1 MKGKYHIVVQ
11 NNKLRYELDIRRN
24 ITIIRG
30 DSATG
35 KTKLIE
41 LLEQAAAFGES
52 SGVDVLC
59 QRPCRS
65 LGGNDWNLVLPN
77 IHEQILFLDEENKF
91 VKTQEFAAAVKASD
105 NYFVI
110 ITREDLPNLP
120 YSVEEIYG
128 IHASGRYHD
137 LKRTYNELYHIYSP
151 EVLSGKVEPEVVVV
165 EDSNAG

>member
-1 MKGKYHIVVQ
+1 MK
-11 NNKLRYELDIRRN
+11 
-24 ITIIRG
+24 
-30 DSATG
+30 S
-35 KTKLIE
+35 
-41 LLEQAAAFGES
+41 
-52 SGVDVLC
+52 
-59 QRPCRS
+59 
-65 LGGNDWNLVLPN
+65 
-77 IHEQILFLDEENKF
+77 
-91 VKTQEFAAAVKASD
+91 QEFAAAVKGSD

-110 ITREDLPNLP
+110 VTRENLPNLP

>member
-1 MKGKYHIVVQ
+1 MKGKYHIIVQ
-11 NNKLRYELDIRRN
+11 NNRLRYEFDIKRN
-24 ITIIRG
+24 ITVIKG

-35 KTKLIE
+35 KTTLYEMIS
-41 LLEQAAAFGES
+41 LAARRGDS
-52 SGVDVLC
+52 SGIDLQC
-59 QRPCRS
+59 EKKCRT
-65 LGGNDWNLVLPN
+65 LEEPDWKLVLPTLRDY
-77 IHEQILFLDEENKF
+77 IIFLDEESRF
-91 VKTQEFAAAVKASD
+91 VKTTDFAGMAKESD

-110 ITREDLPNLP
+110 VTRENLPNLP